1 MLILVNNFLLIKVN
15 HGYFYFTDR
24 DPELVKRI
32 GAATALEVRATG
44 IQYVYA
50 PCVAV
55 SNCNQL
61 LMLSTYTEFLALSY
75 TLNRFVEIQDGVG
88 VMKATVKILK

>member
-1 MLILVNNFLLIKVN
+1 LELPGKFFIGKCITIIFLIQVIFLAVNN
-15 HGYFYFTDR
+15 GYFYFAAR

-44 IQYVYA
+44 IQYVFA

-55 SNCNQL
+55 SKCHQL
-61 LMLSTYTEFLALSY
+61 LMYQIILRFYFSTVLYS
-75 TLNRFVEIQDGVG
+75 
-88 VMKATVKILK
+88 

>member
-1 MLILVNNFLLIKVN
+1 MLIQVNNSVVLIN
-15 HGYFYFTDR
+15 DDHGYFNFAAR

-55 SNCNQL
+55 SKCLQL
-61 LMLSTYTEFLALSY
+61 LMLSLY
-75 TLNRFVEIQDGVG
+75 
-88 VMKATVKILK
+88 